1 MTLIY
6 KRFFWLV
13 VIILI
18 LGIGYISTADR
29 SLAQEPTGD
38 GDKGRAGDIVG
49 GQAADPGEYP
59 WQAMLLDSSGRFF
72 CGGSLIHAKWVLTAG
87 HCTYGITVA
96 RVVLG
101 AHDRTNSGESSRQTI
116 TVVRTIR
123 HPNYNDN
130 TTDNDL
136 ALLELS
142 QPATLNSRVAIIP
155 YVISPG
161 DDALFAAGV
170 NAVVTGWGATSEGGS
185 SPALLQ
191 EVTVPIVSQNVC
203 RQSYGSSLTNNMFC
217 AGLAQGG
224 KDSCQGD
231 SGGPLSVSSGGSSRK
246 LAGIVSWGNGCA
258 RPSFY
263 GIYTRVAN
271 YTAWI
276 QQYVPTSGTP
286 TATPTTGTP
295 VATPTKTPTPVAT
308 PTKTPTPVPTPGNNA
323 LQNGNFE
330 QGRNGAWAESSSKGY
345 ALITSNLPATPTS
358 GIYAAW
364 LGGANNETSR
374 LGQSLKLPAAAPK
387 LYLIYQSWA
396 FSNESRCTYDLAYV
410 YLNTTR
416 IQSVKLCSS
425 SNTNGWVR
433 TVIDITKYAGKNY
446 TVQFYAA
453 TDSSIISHWLID
465 DVIISTNSTAR
476 SEEEILQPEDMEEG
490 TAEEQLQRL
499 YLPVIIQ

>member
-1 MTLIY
+1 MAIFH
-6 KRFFWLV
+6 KRLLFFLSIALV
-13 VIILI
+13 VGAVYFNLA
-18 LGIGYISTADR
+18 GHA
-29 SLAQEPTGD
+29 LAQEPTGD
-38 GDKGRAGDIVG
+38 ADKERSLDIVG
-49 GQAADPGEYP
+49 GKAADPGEYP
-59 WQAMLLDSSGRFF
+59 WQVMLLDSSGRFF

-87 HCTYGITVA
+87 HCTYGITVS

-101 AHDRTNSGESSRQTI
+101 AHDRTNSSESSRQTI
-116 TVVRTIR
+116 TVLRTIR

-142 QPATLNSRVAIIP
+142 QPATLNNRVAIIP

-170 NAVVTGWGATSEGGS
+170 NSVVTGWGATSEGGS
-185 SPALLQ
+185 SPAILQ
-191 EVTVPIVSQNVC
+191 EVTVPIVSQDIC
-203 RQSYGSSLTNNMFC
+203 RQAYGSSLTNNMLC
-217 AGLAQGG
+217 AGLTQGG

-231 SGGPLSVSSGGSSRK
+231 SGGPLSVSSSSGRK

-258 RPSFY
+258 RPGFY

-276 QQYVPTSGTP
+276 QQYVPSSGTP
-286 TATPTTGTP
+286 TATPTKGTP

-308 PTKTPTPVPTPGNNA
+308 PTKTPTPIPTAGSNA

-330 QGRNGAWAESSSKGY
+330 QGRNGTWTESSSNGY
-345 ALITSNLPATPTS
+345 ALITSNLPATPAS
-358 GIYAAW
+358 GVYAAW
-364 LGGANNETSR
+364 LAGAHNETSR
-374 LGQSLKLPAAAPK
+374 LSQSLKLPAAAPK
-387 LYLIYQSWA
+387 LYLIYKYWA

-416 IQSVKLCSS
+416 IQSVKLCSA

-433 TVIDITKYAGKNY
+433 AVIDITKYAGKNY
-446 TVQFYAA
+446 TVQFYAK
-453 TDSSIISHWLID
+453 TDSSLISHWLID
-465 DVIISTNSTAR
+465 DVIISTSSTAR
-476 SEEEILQPEDMEEG
+476 SEEEILQPEDIEEG
-490 TAEEQLQRL
+490 AGEEQLQKL
-499 YLPVIIQ
+499 FLPVIVQ

>member
-1 MTLIY
+1 MKLLS
-6 KRFFWLV
+6 KRLFLFIMIALLV
-13 VIILI
+13 GLSASA
-18 LGIGYISTADR
+18 LASR
-29 SLAQEPTGD
+29 LLAQEPTGD
-38 GDKGRAGDIVG
+38 DDKERAADIVG
-49 GQAADPGEYP
+49 GQAADLGEYP

-101 AHDRTNSGESSRQTI
+101 AHDRTNSSESGRQTI
-116 TVVRTIR
+116 TVLRTIR

-130 TTDNDL
+130 TTNNDI

-142 QPATLNSRVAIIP
+142 QPATLNSRVATIP

-161 DDALFAAGV
+161 DDPLFAAGV
-170 NAVVTGWGATSEGGS
+170 NSVVTGWGATSEGGS
-185 SPALLQ
+185 SPAILQ
-191 EVTVPIVSQNVC
+191 EVTVPIVSQDIC
-203 RQSYGSSLTNNMFC
+203 RQAYGSSLTNNMFC

-231 SGGPLSVSSGGSSRK
+231 SGGPLSVSSGSSRK

-258 RPSFY
+258 RPGFY

-276 QQYVPTSGTP
+276 QQYIPSSGTP
-286 TATPTTGTP
+286 TATPTKGTP
-295 VATPTKTPTPVAT
+295 VATPTQTPTPVAT
-308 PTKTPTPVPTPGNNA
+308 PTPGSNA

-330 QGRNGAWAESSSKGY
+330 QGRNGAWTESSTGGY
-345 ALITSNLPATPTS
+345 ALITSTLPATPVS

-364 LGGANNETSR
+364 LAGAHNETSR
-374 LGQSLKLPAAAPK
+374 LSQSLKLPAAAPK
-387 LYLIYQSWA
+387 LYLIYNYWT

-416 IQSVKLCSS
+416 IQSVKLCNS
-425 SNTNGWVR
+425 SNTTGWVR

-446 TVQFYAA
+446 TVQFYAKS
-453 TDSSIISHWLID
+453 DSSVISHWLID
-465 DVIISTNSTAR
+465 NVIIATNSTAR
-476 SEEEILQPEDMEEG
+476 SDDEILQPEDIEEG
-490 TAEEQLQRL
+490 DAEEQRQRL
-499 YLPVIIQ
+499 FLPVIVR